1 MCTGSSADEAHA
13 CSLHQVVMSALRTKQ
28 AELQEV
34 LDKLAALDS
43 DLEEKK
49 NKKLRLESEVQLCT
63 VKLERANKVISGLG
77 GEKQRWTEAA
87 KNLSLEFIKLTGDV
101 LLAAGQI
108 AYLGAFTGSYRQDC
122 TQFWVEM
129 CRERQIPCSEKFRLA
144 AVLGDPVKIRDWNI
158 CGLPK
163 DDFST
168 ENGVIV
174 DQGRRWPLCI
184 DPQVQETDNKDHN
197 CTVFLLLT
205 ALLHFCRGWQT
216 SGFAA

>member
-1 MCTGSSADEAHA
+1 M
-13 CSLHQVVMSALRTKQ
+13 
-28 AELQEV
+28 
-34 LDKLAALDS
+34 LDKLAALDA
-43 DLEEKK
+43 DLTEKK
-49 NKKLRLESEVQLCT
+49 NKKQRLESEVELCT
-63 VKLERANKVISGLG
+63 VKLDRANKVITGLG

-87 KNLSLEFIKLTGDV
+87 KNLGVEFVKLTGDV

-108 AYLGAFTGSYRQDC
+108 AYLGAFTGAYRQDC
-122 TQFWVEM
+122 TRFWVEM
-129 CRERQIPCSEKFRLA
+129 CREKQIPCSEKFRLT

-184 DPQVQETDNKDHN
+184 DPQVKEAHN
-197 CTVFLLLT
+197 ENSNSLTSVVLLGVILCTY
-205 ALLHFCRGWQT
+205 RDWQT
-216 SGFAA
+216 SGYAT